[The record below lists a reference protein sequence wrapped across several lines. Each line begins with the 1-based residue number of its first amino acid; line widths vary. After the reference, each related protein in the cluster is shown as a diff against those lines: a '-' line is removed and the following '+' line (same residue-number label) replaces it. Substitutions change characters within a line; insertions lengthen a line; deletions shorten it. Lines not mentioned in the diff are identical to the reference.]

1 MYIIVPVKG
10 GKEQTVNCCE
20 LKDLGDIAVQNETH
34 DEDDESDVCKELGVP
49 RYTPPVVQQNKR
61 EDIHTHRYP
70 TRSKHKL
77 TVDLVVIEE
86 DIHPDLLGLDF
97 SLGVLG
103 NSTTN
108 CIQLLEY
115 YDPSLD

>member
-1 MYIIVPVKG
+1 M
-10 GKEQTVNCCE
+10 T
-20 LKDLGDIAVQNETH
+20 LGDIAIENEAH
-34 DEDDESDVCKELGVP
+34 DEDDGSDVCKELGVP
-49 RYTPPVVQQNKR
+49 RYTPPVVQCNKR

-70 TRSKHKL
+70 TRSKHKS

-97 SLGVLG
+97 SLGVSG
-103 NSTTN
+103 NRITN
-108 CIQLLEY
+108 CIWLLEY